1 MTVELTSLLWSAA
14 DLLRGDFKQSE
25 YYRVLLPFAFLRR
38 LECLARPRQPSILGG
53 VEGADPFLA
62 DVMDL
67 VDDMAVFRSLEFEQ
81 VVQRL
86 ADVRILSDFAARF
99 AAIDLT
105 RAAVPD
111 EDMGAVFTGLVRHST
126 DLFTH
131 MAGEFSTPPDV
142 AALVAGVL
150 FAPDAER
157 LSRRVARVRLYDP
170 VCGTGGTFT
179 AASDFLGG
187 VTGLD
192 VFGQDINAHSY
203 ALSRMN
209 LAMRGIDAGGVL
221 LGDTLT
227 DDRHAGET
235 FDYLVAHPPF
245 GMDWARAAKQIRLEA
260 AQGAA
265 GRFCAGLP
273 GVSDSSLLFLQHLVA
288 HMRPAEQG
296 GSRAGVVLASRPL
309 FEGAA
314 GSGESEIRRWVIERD
329 LLETVVALPDQ
340 LFPNTGIGTYVW
352 ILSNRKE
359 SPRHGNVVLLD
370 CRQRFAITRGKLDQ
384 KRKYITHEQ
393 TAYITGI
400 YRAAV
405 DGRTPSGG
413 PAIVIPAV
421 NLGYR
426 RVTVDRPPRG
436 DGAQSGADPHLR
448 TVHELP
454 LNRDVDLF
462 LAEEIRPRTPD
473 AWIDPD
479 TIKIGY
485 EIRPYHFFAI
495 PLGVENVP
503 LGGVVDFVS
512 PARRPDPDSPL
523 LTVQHLGAASSVTDL
538 PRLGDSQPQSSAG
551 LRPCAGGDIVGRP
564 GLWRVLPAA
573 FGDAVTPLTV
583 LRPVKGAARAIQEWL
598 DSAQNADVAAHGRLR
613 DVPVPLPLIDDPQV
627 DDWLDDLQQTR
638 ADLARVVST
647 LMPNV
652 FDDLRGDFPQLL
664 RNLAATT
671 SRARLA
677 SELVQ
682 PLSDPVW
689 SAEWAYP
696 FPIATLARQYRIA
709 TSLPQRKEAL
719 LKLGESIARTMGVLA
734 LAVLAERNAGVLS
747 GRLRARFSRGA
758 TFGTWTALIRDLVQ
772 QGPVPELSEF
782 DVVLGADGP
791 HELLLRIQRARNSS
805 GHAYGVRAA
814 HELEEEIA
822 GIEPVVVSTLESV
835 SWLAQMQFDLVD
847 RCEYTGSAFRLI
859 GRRLRGSHPEWE
871 PFERLVS
878 EAVAPNQVYVNNL
891 ASTRTIRLAPV
902 AKTRLCLDC
911 RQWELFVLND
921 IHDDVAT
928 FRSGRDHEIEQALI

>member
-1 MTVELTSLLWSAA
+1 VTADLRSLLWSAA
-14 DLLRGDFKQSE
+14 DLLRGDFKQGE
-25 YYRVLLPFAFLRR
+25 YYRVLLPFTFLRR
-38 LECLARPRQPSILGG
+38 LECLARPREPSILAG
-53 VEGADPFLA
+53 VQGAESFLA
-62 DVMDL
+62 HVADL

-81 VVQRL
+81 VVRHL
-86 ADVRILSDFAARF
+86 DYARILPVLAARF
-99 AAIDLT
+99 ATFDLT

-111 EDMGAVFTGLVRHST
+111 EDMGDAFSDLARHGT

-131 MAGEFSTPPDV
+131 KAGEFVTPPDV
-142 AALVAGVL
+142 AALMAGLL

-157 LSRRVARVRLYDP
+157 LSRHGARVRLYDP
-170 VCGTGGTFT
+170 ACGIGGNFI
-179 AASDFLGG
+179 AASDVLRGG
-187 VTGLD
+187 ARLD
-192 VFGQDINAHSY
+192 VFGQDVNRESY

-209 LAMRGIDAGGVL
+209 LAIRGIDAGGVV

-227 DDRHAGET
+227 DDRYAGET

-245 GMDWARAAKQIRLEA
+245 GLDWTRAAEQIRQEA
-260 AQGAA
+260 ATGAA
-265 GRFCAGLP
+265 GRFGAGLP
-273 GVSDSSLLFLQHLVA
+273 RVSDSSLLFLQHLVA

-296 GSRAGVVLASRPL
+296 GSRSAVVFASGPL
-309 FEGAA
+309 FVGGA

-329 LLETVVALPDQ
+329 LLETVVALPDR

-359 SPRHGNVVLLD
+359 SPRQGNVMLLD
-370 CRQRFAITRGKLDQ
+370 CRQRFATTRGTLGD
-384 KRKYITHEQ
+384 KRKYLTPEQ
-393 TAYITGI
+393 IADITGI

-405 DGRTPSGG
+405 NGRRPSAG
-413 PAIVIPAV
+413 PARVIPAAE
-421 NLGYR
+421 LGYR
-426 RVTVDRPPRG
+426 RVAVDRPRRANTEP
-436 DGAQSGADPHLR
+436 GADPYLR
-448 TVHELP
+448 TFHELP
-454 LNRDVDLF
+454 LNRDVNLF
-462 LAEEIRPRTPD
+462 LAEEIRPQMPD

-485 EIRPYHFFAI
+485 EIRPYHFLAI
-495 PLGVENVP
+495 PLGVETVP
-503 LGGVVDFVS
+503 LGEVVEFVA
-512 PARRPDPDSPL
+512 PTRRPDSDSPL
-523 LTVQHLGAASSVTDL
+523 LTARHLEAASSVTDL
-538 PRLGDSQPQSSAG
+538 PRLGDSERAPAR
-551 LRPCAGGDIVGRP
+551 LTPCAGGDIVGRP

-573 FGDAVTPLTV
+573 FGDAVSPLSV

-598 DSAQNADVAAHGRLR
+598 DAAQNAEIAAHGRLR
-613 DVPVPLPLIDDPQV
+613 DIPVPLPLIGDPQM

-638 ADLARVVST
+638 ADLSRVVST

-652 FDDLRGDFPQLL
+652 FDDLRGDFSRLR

-671 SRARLA
+671 SQARLA

-709 TSLPQRKEAL
+709 ASLPQRKEAL
-719 LKLGESIARTMGVLA
+719 LKLGESIARTLGVLA
-734 LAVLAERNAGVLS
+734 LAVLAERNGGVLS
-747 GRLRARFSRGA
+747 GKLRARFSRGA

-772 QGPVPELSEF
+772 QGPVPELGELEEM
-782 DVVLGADGP
+782 LGDGGP
-791 HELLLRIQRARNSS
+791 QEILLRIQRARNSS

-822 GIEPVVVSTLESV
+822 DIEPVVVSALETV
-835 SWLAQMQFDLVD
+835 SWLAQLQFDLVD

-871 PFERLVS
+871 PFERLVP
-878 EAVAPNQVYVNNL
+878 EPVAPSQVYVNNL
-891 ASTRTIRLAPV
+891 ASTRTIQLAPV
-902 AKTRLCLDC
+902 ANTRLCIDC
-911 RQWELFVLND
+911 RQWELFILND

-928 FRSGRDHEIEQALI
+928 FRSGRDHEIKQALN